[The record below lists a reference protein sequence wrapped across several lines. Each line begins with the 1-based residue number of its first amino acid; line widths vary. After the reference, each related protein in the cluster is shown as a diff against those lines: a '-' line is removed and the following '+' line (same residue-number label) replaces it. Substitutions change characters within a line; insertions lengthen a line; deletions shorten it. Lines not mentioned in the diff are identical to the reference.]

1 MYVTLIIIVIIFS
14 FLLATSYYFF
24 ALAIK
29 RGNKEKILNQP
40 HNKTTYQP
48 NEKRMEKE
56 KLWYQKN
63 NEEVWLV
70 SQDNL
75 KLFGVK
81 IKNSLS
87 KDWIILVHG
96 FSSTHLSVRHQ
107 AYEFYQMNFN
117 VLLIDLRAHGK
128 SEGKYIGMGVLDSID
143 LQDWIEYLNQ
153 TEQPDNIGLFGISMG
168 ATTVMMTIGNTL
180 PKNVTFAIEDCGY
193 TSVEKIFQYQL
204 KMMFHLPSFP
214 LLNMAE
220 SWTKTLAHYNFQEK
234 TSISE
239 LKKTKIP
246 VLFIHGEKDTFVPF
260 KMLEENYESCVSKK
274 EKLIIHDA
282 GHGACE
288 SKSPTLYWTK
298 IKKFMSKY
306 KKMKKVGSKNV
317 RRNKIL

>member
-87 KDWIILVHG
+87 KREYEIIK
-96 FSSTHLSVRHQ
+96 
-107 AYEFYQMNFN
+107 
-117 VLLIDLRAHGK
+117 LR
-128 SEGKYIGMGVLDSID
+128 Y
-143 LQDWIEYLNQ
+143 
-153 TEQPDNIGLFGISMG
+153 GLCGNKPLTQREVAQKLGISRSYISRLETKAME
-168 ATTVMMTIGNTL
+168 TIKGEIEK
-180 PKNVTFAIEDCGY
+180 KNIFED
-193 TSVEKIFQYQL
+193 
-204 KMMFHLPSFP
+204 
-214 LLNMAE
+214 
-220 SWTKTLAHYNFQEK
+220 
-234 TSISE
+234 
-239 LKKTKIP
+239 
-246 VLFIHGEKDTFVPF
+246 
-260 KMLEENYESCVSKK
+260 
-274 EKLIIHDA
+274 
-282 GHGACE
+282 
-288 SKSPTLYWTK
+288 
-298 IKKFMSKY
+298 
-306 KKMKKVGSKNV
+306 
-317 RRNKIL
+317 